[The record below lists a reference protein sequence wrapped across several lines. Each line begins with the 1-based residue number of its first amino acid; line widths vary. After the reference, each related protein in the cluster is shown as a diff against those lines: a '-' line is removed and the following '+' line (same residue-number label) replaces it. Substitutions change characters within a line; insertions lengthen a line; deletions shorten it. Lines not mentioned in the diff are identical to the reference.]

1 MKKTQAIKE
10 RLNAHRDLLAK
21 LEALK
26 LELQYAEDQ
35 YSATKSPN
43 YSGTTGGGSDSKRT
57 SEPEGK
63 TIRKITLENRVRA
76 KQAEIA
82 RDWAE
87 LEPLVEQLKPIETLI
102 LNLRYQYG
110 EEWDEVCRAIYGRRA
125 DYELELDRYMNRIF
139 KAHGHALLE
148 LSVMTDTE

>member
-10 RLNAHRDLLAK
+10 RLNAHRDMLDK

-26 LELQYAEDQ
+26 LELQYAEEQ
-35 YSATKSPN
+35 YSAAKTPN
-43 YSGTTGGGSDSKRT
+43 YSGTPGGGGDGKRT
-57 SEPEGK
+57 SEPESK
-63 TIRKITLENRVRA
+63 TIRKLELENRVHE

-102 LNLRYQYG
+102 VNLRYQYG
-110 EEWDEVCRAIYGRRA
+110 EEWDEVCRAIYGRRP
-125 DYELELDRYMNRIF
+125 DYELELDRYMNRMF
-139 KAHGHALLE
+139 KAHGHALLALSE
-148 LSVMTDTE
+148 LAATA